1 VDVEMFDNENVRIKN
16 NNGKSFFIS
25 INIDNINDKKY
36 SCGNKIKNPQL

>member
-25 INIDNINDKKY
+25 INIDNNT
-36 SCGNKIKNPQL
+36 